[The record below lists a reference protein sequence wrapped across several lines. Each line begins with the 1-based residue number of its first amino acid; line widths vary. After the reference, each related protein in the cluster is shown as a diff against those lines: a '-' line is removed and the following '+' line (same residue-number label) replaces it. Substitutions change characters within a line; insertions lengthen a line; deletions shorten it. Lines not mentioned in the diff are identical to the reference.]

1 MKQILYFSSTWCSP
15 CKSFRPVLESLQTEM
30 PITFIDIDISS
41 QTAEQ
46 YNVRSIPTTIV
57 VQNGMEIG
65 RIVGVTSK
73 ENIRSL
79 YKR

>member
-1 MKQILYFSSTWCSP
+1 MKQVLYFSAGWCSP

-41 QTAEQ
+41 QTAAQ

-57 VQNGMEIG
+57 VQNEMEIG